1 MSRLSSARSTRA
13 TAGTWTSLLEEL
25 DPNVEWHS
33 ALPVLLA
40 GERTVV
46 RGHQG
51 VRELSRESDEVL
63 AEYQVELSEIRDLG
77 GRLLGI
83 GHMRTRG
90 AKSGIEMSS
99 PWCALVELRDGKAI
113 RIRTYIDV
121 NEALEAAGLSE

>member
-1 MSRLSSARSTRA
+1 MSQENVEAFKRA
-13 TAGTWTSLLEEL
+13 LDAYNRRDLDALLDEL
-25 DPNVEWHS
+25 DPDVEWHS

-83 GHMRTRG
+83 GQVRTRG

-99 PWCALVELRDGKAI
+99 PWFALVEMKDGKAI
-113 RIRTYIDV
+113 RVRTYIDRD
-121 NEALEAAGLSE
+121 EALEA